1 MFQAINLK
9 SSKFHN
15 EKAIAY
21 PGASHPYNLGA
32 PAVTVGFSGICNNET
47 QAAYCQDCEGKASF
61 FYRNSKYGCKSW
73 LVHFLDTASQPIY
86 VS

>member
-21 PGASHPYNLGA
+21 PGASHPYNLGT
-32 PAVTVGFSGICNNET
+32 PAGAVGFICICIYEI
-47 QAAYCQDCEGKASF
+47 QAADCQDCERKASF
-61 FYRNSKYGCKSW
+61 FY
-73 LVHFLDTASQPIY
+73 
-86 VS
+86 